1 MLETPLSIHT
11 QKLSKVGPGQILMED
26 NLIAPS
32 AAGDSDT
39 EAALIWVDS
48 VYSPTGVFQA

>member
-1 MLETPLSIHT
+1 MLETPLPIHT

-26 NLIAPS
+26 YLIAPS

-39 EAALIWVDS
+39 GTALI
-48 VYSPTGVFQA
+48 

>member
-1 MLETPLSIHT
+1 MLETPLPIHT
-11 QKLSKVGPGQILMED
+11 QKLSKVGPGQILMGD

-39 EAALIWVDS
+39 GTALI
-48 VYSPTGVFQA
+48 